1 MVDFED
7 LYRLTQENNEVLK
20 EILFY
25 VRELKDPNNIQ
36 NDWQRE
42 MFFNIL
48 SDIVANRIQGLHHAN
63 LNNLRR

>member
-1 MVDFED
+1 MVDFEH
-7 LYRLTQENNEVLK
+7 LYQLTQENNAMLK
-20 EILFY
+20 EIVSY
-25 VRELKDPNNIQ
+25 VRELKDPQNVQ

-63 LNNLRR
+63 LNNFRR

>member
-1 MVDFED
+1 MVDFEH
-7 LYRLTQENNEVLK
+7 LYQLTQENNAMLK
-20 EILFY
+20 EIVSY
-25 VRELKDPNNIQ
+25 VRELKDPQNVQ

-63 LNNLRR
+63 LNNFSR

>member
-7 LYRLTQENNEVLK
+7 LYRLVQENNAMLK
-20 EILFY
+20 EIVSY
-25 VRELKDPNNIQ
+25 VRELKDPQNVQ

-63 LNNLRR
+63 LNNFRR

>member
-1 MVDFED
+1 MVDFEH
-7 LYRLTQENNEVLK
+7 LYQLTQENNAMLK
-20 EILFY
+20 EIVSY
-25 VRELKDPNNIQ
+25 VRELKDPQNIQ

-63 LNNLRR
+63 LNNFRR

>member
-1 MVDFED
+1 MVDLEE
-7 LYRLTQENNEVLK
+7 LYRLTQENNEMLK
-20 EILFY
+20 EILSY

-63 LNNLRR
+63 LNNFRR

>member
-1 MVDFED
+1 MVDFQH
-7 LYRLTQENNEVLK
+7 LYDLTQENNAMLK
-20 EILFY
+20 EIVSY
-25 VRELKDPNNIQ
+25 IRELKDPNNIQ

-63 LNNLRR
+63 LNNFRR

>member
-1 MVDFED
+1 MVDLEE
-7 LYRLTQENNEVLK
+7 LYRLTQENNAMLK
-20 EILFY
+20 EIVSY
-25 VRELKDPNNIQ
+25 IRELKDPQNVQ

-63 LNNLRR
+63 LNNFRR

>member
-1 MVDFED
+1 MVGFEE
-7 LYRLTQENNEVLK
+7 LYRLMKENNEMLK
-20 EILFY
+20 EIVSY
-25 VRELKDPNNIQ
+25 IRELKDPQNVQ

-63 LNNLRR
+63 LNNFRR

>member
-1 MVDFED
+1 MVDFEH
-7 LYRLTQENNEVLK
+7 LYQLAQENNAMLK
-20 EILFY
+20 EIVSY
-25 VRELKDPNNIQ
+25 VRELKDPQNVQ

-63 LNNLRR
+63 LNNFRR